1 MHLSHAVTEKLWITY
16 PTENHIKIKPNNQLI
31 ILSMKHEESCSS
43 KQILACKEHVS
54 LIQVKGWK
62 YTRKWQ
68 RRDQN
73 LPWVKWKHRQRL
85 EEGEYDSCNLLFS
98 FKWEIFFCSEYG
110 VHQQKRITVTSY
122 PGINL
127 TDIGNL
133 SSRRR
138 VGCSGK
144 ILTAHER
151 RE

>member
-1 MHLSHAVTEKLWITY
+1 M
-16 PTENHIKIKPNNQLI
+16 
-31 ILSMKHEESCSS
+31 ILVICCLVLNER
-43 KQILACKEHVS
+43 
-54 LIQVKGWK
+54 
-62 YTRKWQ
+62 Y
-68 RRDQN
+68 
-73 LPWVKWKHRQRL
+73 
-85 EEGEYDSCNLLFS
+85 
-98 FKWEIFFCSEYG
+98 FFCSEYG